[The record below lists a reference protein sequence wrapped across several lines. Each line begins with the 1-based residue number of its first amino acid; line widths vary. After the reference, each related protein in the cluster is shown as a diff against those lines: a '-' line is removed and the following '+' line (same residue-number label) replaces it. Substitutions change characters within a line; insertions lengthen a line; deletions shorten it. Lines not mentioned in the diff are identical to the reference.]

1 MATFVIESDA
11 GLARAWGFM
20 SKQGYPFTIRT
31 AKGKPRSYKQN
42 RLNRLWMQEIASQ
55 MAARGSMEWAD
66 DEKVR
71 AFCKLHFGV
80 AILRAEDQEFREK
93 YDRIIKP
100 HTYEEKLE
108 MMAEPFDF
116 PVTRRMSTEQQSR
129 YHSEVHRYFSGR
141 GFTLTDPEEKGR
153 AA

>member
-1 MATFVIESDA
+1 MATFVIEQQSN
-11 GLARAWGFM
+11 LARAWNYL
-20 SKQGYPFTIRT
+20 SKQEMPFTIRT

-42 RLNRLWMQEIASQ
+42 RLNRLWMQEIAAQ
-55 MAARGSMEWAD
+55 MAARGQMEWAD

-71 AFCKLHFGV
+71 AFCKLQFGV
-80 AILRAEDQEFREK
+80 AILRAEDEEFREK

-100 HTYEEKLE
+100 HSYPEKLE

-129 YHSEVHRYFSGR
+129 YHNEVHRYFAER
-141 GFTLTDPEEKGR
+141 GFILTDPEER
-153 AA
+153 RNAA